1 MYKQHLNLYLPKEDL
16 HVMVKKAGGQTGI
29 TASQFAQYLACMA
42 GARKGKGDQ
51 LRAMPGGGGGQKRLQ
66 LSHCLFRLSRWFI
79 FNYASIIAWYDLLI
93 GRDVLEA
100 I

>member
-1 MYKQHLNLYLPKEDL
+1 MVIYIFRNYKSQAYMYKQHLNLYLPKEDL

-51 LRAMPGGGGGQKRLQ
+51 LRAMLGGGGGDR
-66 LSHCLFRLSRWFI
+66 SACS
-79 FNYASIIAWYDLLI
+79 
-93 GRDVLEA
+93 
-100 I
+100 